1 MVPRQPREGLSD
13 IAHRRLCDNA
23 ATRTLVWFNASS
35 LFLGLSLSH
44 RHSGDEAARAGDG
57 GRKGERERHKNW
69 GRMVIRRM
77 DTPRPTR
84 RDSIAPVCLVAA
96 CRCGR
101 RAIHPAV
108 PGANKA
114 GRQAGCRVVV
124 GTEGERVHLGP
135 LHITCM
141 TDA

>member
-13 IAHRRLCDNA
+13 IAHRRLGDNA

-44 RHSGDEAARAGDG
+44 RHSGNEAARAGDG
-57 GRKGERERHKNW
+57 GRKGERERDKNW

-84 RDSIAPVCLVAA
+84 RD
-96 CRCGR
+96 
-101 RAIHPAV
+101 
-108 PGANKA
+108 
-114 GRQAGCRVVV
+114 
-124 GTEGERVHLGP
+124 
-135 LHITCM
+135 
-141 TDA
+141 